1 MAFDGRWPAETI
13 RRRIRPWGIALAL
26 ASVAGALGLRLLMG
40 PWLGERGL
48 FLLFIVATVVSALYG
63 GFWPGMLA
71 LALGAG
77 IGAYLFLGSLQNPS
91 EFLYLGLFVVVGL
104 GLVVI
109 SRKFEGAR
117 RHLERELLERG
128 RVESELREAARTR
141 ESALRAMAESES
153 RFETMADRAPVM
165 VWMAGTDA
173 LGDWFNRPW
182 LSFTG
187 RALEEELGN
196 GWREGVH
203 EEDRE
208 RCLATYQGAFARR
221 EPFEMEYRLRRADG
235 ALRWVVDR
243 GVPRFAPDG
252 SFLGYVGSCLDITD
266 RREVE
271 RRQAFLAAASGR
283 LASSLDY
290 ENTLA
295 GIARLAIPEFADAAI
310 AQLVTPGEDRQVEV
324 AHADPEQEGALKDLE
339 ARYPTWSSDP
349 DAPALGESVLVPEVT
364 EAYLE
369 TRAQDEA
376 HLRMLRNLRIQ
387 SFVSLPLKARNRSL
401 GSLTLF
407 TTLGSGRRYSTEDL
421 AFSEDLAGRAAL
433 ALDNAR
439 LFHEAHRASE
449 LAREAN
455 RLKDDFLATLS
466 HELRTPLAAIVSW
479 TRLLGEGALTPPEI
493 QKGIEVIDRNARLQS
508 RLISDI
514 LDISRIVSGKMRLEV
529 QAVDPAA
536 VIESVLDTL
545 EPAIQAKSI
554 RVEPVLDPGAGP
566 LSADPGRLHQVVWN
580 LLSNAI
586 KFTPPEGRIHV
597 RLEKVHSHVEITV
610 EDSGP
615 GIDPAFLPHV
625 FDRFRQADASSTR
638 RQGGLGLGLAIVRHL
653 VELHGGSVS
662 ATNLPGRS
670 GAHFSVR
677 LPRRVVVTGFVP
689 SADHDR
695 QPWLSGGLPP
705 EPPLDGI
712 RVLIVDDEEDGRQAL
727 ALALTSRGAHVSTA
741 PSAAEGLRL
750 LMSERPHVVLA
761 DIGMPEEDGYALMRK
776 IRGLPPERGGRTPVV
791 ALTAYASAADR
802 MRCFQAGFHLHIPKP
817 VELGELVSAVARL
830 GEFSTTT

>member
-1 MAFDGRWPAETI
+1 MALGASPPSTI
-13 RRRIRPWGIALAL
+13 RRRIKPAGVALAVT
-26 ASVAGALGLRLLMG
+26 SVAVALGLWLLLA
-40 PWLGERGL
+40 PQLGDRGV
-48 FLLFIVATVVSALYG
+48 FLLFLFATVVSALHG

-71 LALGAG
+71 LGLSAGLAVFLLLGTIATR
-77 IGAYLFLGSLQNPS
+77 ADA
-91 EFLYLGLFVVVGL
+91 LYLGLFVVVAL
-104 GLVVI
+104 GLVAV

-117 RHLERELLERG
+117 RRLERELLERS
-128 RVESELREAARTR
+128 RVEGELREAARSR
-141 ESALRAMAESES
+141 EVALRAIAESES

-165 VWMAGTDA
+165 VWMTGADG
-173 LGDWFNRPW
+173 LGEWFNKPW
-182 LSFTG
+182 LTFTG
-187 RALEEELGN
+187 RGLEEELGS
-196 GWREGVH
+196 GWRRGVH
-203 EEDRE
+203 PDDRE
-208 RCLATYQGAFARR
+208 RCLATYEAAFAQR

-235 ALRWVVDR
+235 EYRWLVER
-243 GVPRFAPDG
+243 GVPRFASDG

-271 RRQAFLAAASGR
+271 RRHTFLAAASDR
-283 LASSLDY
+283 LASSLNY
-290 ENTLA
+290 ESTLA
-295 GIARLAIPEFADAAI
+295 DIARLAIPDFADAAI
-310 AQLVTPGEDRQVEV
+310 AQLTAPGEDPQVEV
-324 AHADPEQEGALKDLE
+324 AHAQTDQEAALRELE
-339 ARYPTWSSDP
+339 SRYPSWSSGA
-349 DAPALGESVLVPEVT
+349 DAPPLTEPLLVSDVT
-364 EAYLE
+364 EGVLE
-369 TRAQDEA
+369 ELAQDEA
-376 HLRMLRNLRIQ
+376 HLRMLRNLRIR

-401 GSLTLF
+401 GSLTLL
-407 TTLGSGRRYSTEDL
+407 TTLGSGRRYLEEDL
-421 AFSEDLAGRAAL
+421 SFSEDLADRAAL
-433 ALDNAR
+433 ALDNSR
-439 LFHEAHRASE
+439 LFREAHRASQQ
-449 LAREAN
+449 AREAN

-479 TRLLGEGALTPPEI
+479 TRLLGEGTLTPPEI

-529 QAVDPAA
+529 QAVDPAP
-536 VIESVLDTL
+536 VVESVLDTL

-597 RLEKVHSHVEITV
+597 RLERVNTYVEFTV

-615 GIDPAFLPHV
+615 GIEPSFLPHV

-653 VELHGGSVS
+653 VELHGGTVS

-670 GAHFSVR
+670 GAQFSVR
-677 LPRRVVVTGFVP
+677 LPRRVTVTGHTP
-689 SADHDR
+689 SADREHYAEAR
-695 QPWLSGGLPP
+695 RALPP
-705 EPPLDGI
+705 EPSLTGI

-727 ALALTSRGAHVSTA
+727 ALALASRGADVSTA
-741 PSAAEGLRL
+741 QSAKEGLRQL
-750 LMSERPHVVLA
+750 VSRRPHVVLA

-776 IRGLPPERGGRTPVV
+776 IRKLSPEEGGRTPVV

-830 GEFSTTT
+830 GELSTG